1 MTWRDNPSHAY
12 RMVVHEVMID
22 SRRSTAMNRSQT
34 WQFTCKTCGGHDLSV
49 TRIWTIL
56 AGPNSER
63 WQEWGPLEA
72 DHHWH
77 YEFKERVEEN
87 PNDKDERGDFGEYQE
102 DDSASE
108 PEEYEVFEPEN
119 NPESDEFYV
128 NCANCDREI
137 EFGWTQPDRGGLIVP
152 VECSDFVPG
161 ESWPEPRY
169 RASWQQ
175 KHWLRTGGSQ
185 P

>member
-1 MTWRDNPSHAY
+1 MRI
-12 RMVVHEVMID
+12 E
-22 SRRSTAMNRSQT
+22 RRSIAVNNNQPWKFS
-34 WQFTCKTCGGHDLSV
+34 CKTCGGHKLTV

-56 AGPNSER
+56 AGPASER

-77 YEFKERVEEN
+77 YEFKERVEQKPYKEV
-87 PNDKDERGDFGEYQE
+87 ERGDFGEFTE

-108 PEEYEVFEPEN
+108 PEEYEIFEPEN

-137 EFGWTQPDRGGLIVP
+137 EFGWSQPNRGGRIFP
-152 VECSDFVPG
+152 VECSDFIPG
-161 ESWPEPRY
+161 KCWPEPRY
-169 RASWQQ
+169 FNSWQQ
-175 KHWLRTGGSQ
+175 RHWLRTEDK
-185 P
+185 